1 MGCGLHYLKVDSTK
15 HKKKM
20 FFAETVY
27 AAPPKMR
34 EQVYQYLLIK
44 PLLEK

>member
-34 EQVYQYLLIK
+34 EQSLPIPIHQTTA
-44 PLLEK
+44 